1 MSRTQPTPI
10 AAPGAAAPA
19 PPIRRRRWPRRL
31 RWSAALLLLPL
42 ALLVWTA
49 LRDPVPRILER
60 RSSLAAVREDP
71 AEVLDGHLV
80 QSVRVMA
87 ASGLAVDLLVK
98 RPLADTGGTVARRP
112 LVLLLGGHKT
122 GRDAVGLIPGTQ
134 GAVVAAMSYPYHGP
148 HRVKGLAVVR
158 HVPAI
163 RRAIFD
169 TPPAVLVALDYLLA
183 RPDVDTT
190 RVEGVGVSLGA
201 PFMVIAGALDPRI
214 GRVWSIHGSAG
225 TYGPLEANLRRAI
238 PSAPLRAAVAGLASL
253 LVAGPRMALERWA
266 PRIAPRPFV
275 MVNATHDVQMPR
287 PLVERLYASAVEPKS
302 MIWIPGGHVRS
313 RPEIVRPLID
323 TVLGRMELESQEQEL
338 GTRN

>member
-1 MSRTQPTPI
+1 MSPTNPSAPPS
-10 AAPGAAAPA
+10 AATPA
-19 PPIRRRRWPRRL
+19 PPRRRRRRRRL
-31 RWSAALLLLPL
+31 AWGAALALLLPL
-42 ALLVWTA
+42 ALLVWSA
-49 LRDPVPRILER
+49 LRDPLPRILER
-60 RSSLAAVREDP
+60 RSTLAAVREEA

-80 QSVRVMA
+80 QSVRVTA

-122 GRDAVGLIPGTQ
+122 GRDAVGLIPETQ

-148 HRVKGLAVVR
+148 HRVKGLAVLR

-183 RPDVDTT
+183 RPDVDAA

-214 GRVWSIHGSAG
+214 ARVWSIHGAAG
-225 TYGPLEANLRRAI
+225 SYGLLETNLRRAI
-238 PSAPLRAAVAGLASL
+238 PAAPPRAAVAGLASL
-253 LVAGPRMALERWA
+253 LVAGPRMAPERWA

-287 PLVERLYASAVEPKS
+287 PLVERLYDAAAEPKS
-302 MIWIPGGHVRS
+302 LVWIPGGHVRS
-313 RPEIVRPLID
+313 RPEVVRPLID
-323 TVLGRMELESQEQEL
+323 TVLGRMELGVE
-338 GTRN
+338 